1 MRRAEGENRP
11 MGRKL
16 GNALIIYGVVN
27 FLASFALGNPII
39 VLGALVWMIILIFLG
54 NWQRSKTRVEKAT
67 DKHTGLQDG
76 DIMRLD
82 HKEREKLR

>member
-1 MRRAEGENRP
+1 

-54 NWQRSKTRVEKAT
+54 NWQQSKTRVEKDYRQAYGIIRWG
-67 DKHTGLQDG
+67 H
-76 DIMRLD
+76 
-82 HKEREKLR
+82 